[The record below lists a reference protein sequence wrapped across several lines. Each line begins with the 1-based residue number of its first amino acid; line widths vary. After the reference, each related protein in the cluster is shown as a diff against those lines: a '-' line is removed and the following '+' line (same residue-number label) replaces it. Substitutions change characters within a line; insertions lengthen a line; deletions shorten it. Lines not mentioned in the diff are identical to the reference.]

1 MRMLAGIRIM
11 EGANWMQLDRCSE
24 HNANS
29 QDEDKSK
36 YLKYDA

>member
-1 MRMLAGIRIM
+1 M
-11 EGANWMQLDRCSE
+11 EGADWMQLDQCGE

-36 YLKYDA
+36 YLQYDAQWISA